1 MSDESP
7 AEMPEK
13 QLEPELGESAPRV
26 SKSTY
31 IHNEIDQEI
40 ADAYGWTPQ
49 QADEARLYL

>member
-7 AEMPEK
+7 DDIPEN
-13 QLEPELGESAPRV
+13 QQALEVSETASRV

-31 IHNEIDQEI
+31 IYNEIDQEI